1 MSESVLLADWAA
13 PASVVAGT
21 TLRNGSEADLPAA
34 PQWLDQVHGT
44 RVVTLGSTEFE
55 DGPPQADAVIGRRP
69 GDICVVRTADCLP
82 LLLCSSDGQE
92 IAAIHAG
99 WRGLA
104 AGIITATL
112 ARMEHE
118 PADLIAWLGPAI
130 AQPSFEVGDEVRQA
144 FAAAD
149 FACEENFVRNARG
162 RWQANLG
169 GLAADQL
176 RHAGVHD
183 VSSSQSCTFA
193 DAESFYSY
201 RRDGETGRLF
211 SFIQRE

>member
-1 MSESVLLADWAA
+1 MSETVLLADWAA
-13 PASVVAGT
+13 PASIAAGT

-34 PQWLDQVHGT
+34 SQWLEQVHGT
-44 RVVTLGSTEFE
+44 RVVTLGSTDFE
-55 DGPPQADAVIGRRP
+55 GGPPQADAVIGRCR
-69 GDICVVRTADCLP
+69 GDMCVIRTADCLP
-82 LLLCSSDGQE
+82 VLLCSNDGQE

-118 PADLIAWLGPAI
+118 PVDLIAWLGPAI
-130 AQPSFEVGDEVRQA
+130 AQASFEVGDEVRQA

-162 RWQANLG
+162 RWQANLS

-176 RHAGVHD
+176 RRAGIRD
-183 VSSSQSCTFA
+183 VSASQSCTFA
-193 DAESFYSY
+193 DTERFYSY

-211 SFIQRE
+211 SFVKRE